1 MKTFAYIIA
10 FLIPII
16 SIAQRNTPDSQLAML
31 GEKLKSLKKVHYIIE
46 RISNYIDDGYYNK
59 HSWDCSLDY
68 TTNVIFQPTFS
79 VDEKD
84 YRLQYNGTEIWKTDK
99 KTDSVTI
106 TKTQEKD
113 FASYSFTYNSLISFR
128 NIIPYILKDKTI
140 NIKSKDTIIEQHKF
154 WNVFFNVGKRRIRN
168 MGDGLDKM
176 TTKEDFIYSLI
187 IDPTT
192 LSLKMVIQRFGKN
205 SITTKFEY
213 L

>member
-1 MKTFAYIIA
+1 M
-10 FLIPII
+10 
-16 SIAQRNTPDSQLAML
+16 
-31 GEKLKSLKKVHYIIE
+31 
-46 RISNYIDDGYYNK
+46 
-59 HSWDCSLDY
+59 
-68 TTNVIFQPTFS
+68 
-79 VDEKD
+79 
-84 YRLQYNGTEIWKTDK
+84 
-99 KTDSVTI
+99 
-106 TKTQEKD
+106 
-113 FASYSFTYNSLISFR
+113 ISFR